1 MAVTSVNLEGCKM
14 VRSMVGFAA
23 FAVVA
28 MIVLK
33 ILGSVFGIV
42 LSLIGTI
49 IYFAFWGFIIY
60 LVLRVFSPGTADKVK
75 ETISGKPSA

>member
-1 MAVTSVNLEGCKM
+1 M

-33 ILGSVFGIV
+33 ILGSLFGVV
-42 LSLIGTI
+42 LGLVGTI

-60 LVLRVFSPGTADKVK
+60 LVLRVFSPSTADKVK
-75 ETISGKPSA
+75 ETISGKHSA

>member
-1 MAVTSVNLEGCKM
+1 MAPTTVNLEEKKM
-14 VRSMVGFAA
+14 VRSLVGFAA

-60 LVLRVFSPGTADKVK
+60 LVLRVFSPSTADKVK
-75 ETISGKPSA
+75 ETISGK

>member
-1 MAVTSVNLEGCKM
+1 M
-14 VRSMVGFAA
+14 VRSLVGFAA

-33 ILGSVFGIV
+33 LLGSVFGVV
-42 LSLIGTI
+42 LSLVGTI

-60 LVLRVFSPGTADKVK
+60 LVLRVFSPSTADKVK
-75 ETISGKPSA
+75 ETISGKHSA

>member
-1 MAVTSVNLEGCKM
+1 MAVTTVNLKEKKM
-14 VRSMVGFAA
+14 VRSLVGFAA

-60 LVLRVFSPGTADKVK
+60 LVLRVFSPSTADKVK
-75 ETISGKPSA
+75 ETISGK

>member
-1 MAVTSVNLEGCKM
+1 M

-33 ILGSVFGIV
+33 ILGSLFGIV
-42 LSLIGTI
+42 LGLFGTI
-49 IYFAFWGFIIY
+49 LYFAFWGFIIY
-60 LVLRVFSPGTADKVK
+60 LVLKVFSPSTAAKVK
-75 ETISGKPSA
+75 ETISGKPTV

>member
-1 MAVTSVNLEGCKM
+1 MFTSNP
-14 VRSMVGFAA
+14 FATLSA
-23 FAVVA
+23 SVSPGLMQAYVVA

-75 ETISGKPSA
+75 ETISGKHSA

>member
-1 MAVTSVNLEGCKM
+1 M
-14 VRSMVGFAA
+14 VRSLVGFAA

-75 ETISGKPSA
+75 ETISGTHSA

>member
-1 MAVTSVNLEGCKM
+1 MAFTTVNLEEKKM
-14 VRSMVGFAA
+14 VRSLVGFAA

-60 LVLRVFSPGTADKVK
+60 LVLRVFSPSTADKVK

>member
-1 MAVTSVNLEGCKM
+1 MAFTTVNLEEKKM

-23 FAVVA
+23 FAVLA

-60 LVLRVFSPGTADKVK
+60 LVLRVFSPSTADKVK
-75 ETISGKPSA
+75 ETISGK

>member
-1 MAVTSVNLEGCKM
+1 M
-14 VRSMVGFAA
+14 VRSLVGFAA

>member
-1 MAVTSVNLEGCKM
+1 MI
-14 VRSMVGFAA
+14 RSITGFAA

-33 ILGSVFGIV
+33 LLGSVFGIF
-42 LSLIGTI
+42 LSLVGTI

-75 ETISGKPSA
+75 ETISGKPAA

>member
-1 MAVTSVNLEGCKM
+1 MAFTTVNLEEKKM

-23 FAVVA
+23 FAVLA
-28 MIVLK
+28 MIVRK

-60 LVLRVFSPGTADKVK
+60 LVLRVFSPSTADKVK
-75 ETISGKPSA
+75 ETISGK

>member
-1 MAVTSVNLEGCKM
+1 M
-14 VRSMVGFAA
+14 VRSLVGFAA

-60 LVLRVFSPGTADKVK
+60 LVLRVFSPSTADKVK
-75 ETISGKPSA
+75 ETISGKHSA

>member
-1 MAVTSVNLEGCKM
+1 
-14 VRSMVGFAA
+14 
-23 FAVVA
+23 

-60 LVLRVFSPGTADKVK
+60 LVLKVFSPSTAAKVK
-75 ETISGKPSA
+75 ETISGKPAA